1 MCEWFILPAVFKAL
15 AAELSFAIGDISPA
29 EFLFNNFT
37 VDRFWKTE
45 VVDAEM
51 NSEAWVG
58 DFVNLLLV

>member
-1 MCEWFILPAVFKAL
+1 MCEQFILLAVFKAL

-51 NSEAWVG
+51 NSEA
-58 DFVNLLLV
+58 